1 MAMRHNDRRH
11 RSQLRIGLARQALR
25 GSRQENQSIDRTEK
39 HLQPDPRHAHPPALV
54 RYQIMAD
61 PYDPLA
67 LDMFRDQPRRQ
78 AAHPA
83 KPVAQALPIEEF
95 VGPMENED
103 VTGGEDTR
111 LILVQ
116 FADRDAFR
124 RERIGKHRRIGVGP
138 SPGRP
143 QCNT

>member
-1 MAMRHNDRRH
+1 
-11 RSQLRIGLARQALR
+11 
-25 GSRQENQSIDRTEK
+25 
-39 HLQPDPRHAHPPALV
+39 
-54 RYQIMAD
+54 MAD

-67 LDMFRDQPRRQ
+67 LDIFRDQQRRQ
-78 AAHPA
+78 AAHAA
-83 KPVAQALPIEEF
+83 KPAAQAPRIEEF

-103 VTGGEDTR
+103 ITGGEDTR
-111 LILVQ
+111 RILVQ

-143 QCNT
+143 HCNT